1 MIALSTENLSIS
13 FGMKEI
19 LTGVSFAADEGD
31 RIGIIGNNGC
41 GKSTLFK
48 LILGELDADEGAV
61 YISKGKTVG
70 ILRQDDAF
78 EDFVGEDGESS
89 ILEVMY
95 HSFPELLE
103 TEARLAVL
111 QKWLDEGTL
120 PEGRTHDSNGLA
132 LARCSA

>member
-13 FGMKEI
+13 FGTKEI
-19 LTGVSFAADEGD
+19 LSGVSFAADEGD

-48 LILGELDADEGAV
+48 LILGELDADEGNV

-70 ILRQDDAF
+70 VLRQDDAF
-78 EDFVGEDGESS
+78 EDFENEDGKSS
-89 ILEVMY
+89 ILEVLY

-103 TEARLAVL
+103 MEERLTTL
-111 QKWLDEGTL
+111 QKYLDG
-120 PEGRTHDSNGLA
+120 GK
-132 LARCSA
+132 SAKYEFTIIAK